1 MTIRFR
7 INSHVSAAL
16 FVLGIF
22 AFVQPSL
29 AASPCK
35 GMAQGACV
43 SDAQCAWVDSYAR
56 KDGRTVAA
64 HCKLK
69 PRKAGME
76 QASLG
81 TGTQPLSQGR

>member
-1 MTIRFR
+1 MGL
-7 INSHVSAAL
+7 SM
-16 FVLGIF
+16 F
-22 AFVQPSL
+22 AQSSL

-35 GMAQGACV
+35 GMALEACA
-43 SDAQCAWVDSYAR
+43 SDAQCAWVDSYTR

-69 PRKAGME
+69 PRKPGLE

-81 TGTQPLSQGR
+81 LGAAGKPLSSGR

>member
-1 MTIRFR
+1 MTIRIR
-7 INSHVSAAL
+7 TLSSLPAAL
-16 FVLGIF
+16 LVTGLFV
-22 AFVQPSL
+22 APSSF

-35 GMAQGACV
+35 GMAQDACA
-43 SDAQCAWVDSYAR
+43 SDAQCAWIDSYTR

-81 TGTQPLSQGR
+81 LGAGSASPAR